1 MYLSPYD
8 LKRFQRVWTQ
18 FTGRAEFISS
28 LRVFV
33 SQKKLGIGGGIGPTP
48 PHTLVTK
55 VTAIGE
61 FHPLIYCD
69 KIFLYTN
76 FNTYPCFI
84 TLLGMCSSL
93 SYLFEFNGLNELSN
107 YNLLCQK
114 LNELYICFTTKGEE
128 KQSFGMNKF
137 LHYYRF
143 WEFPQFYCDK
153 VFFVY

>member
-1 MYLSPYD
+1 M
-8 LKRFQRVWTQ
+8 
-18 FTGRAEFISS
+18 EFILNFIHLGPHLSWKDSGGPGLFNSQEGQSS
-28 LRVFV
+28 FHLFASSFRR
-33 SQKKLGIGGGIGPTP
+33 KKLGIGGGIGPTP

-128 KQSFGMNKF
+128 K
-137 LHYYRF
+137 
-143 WEFPQFYCDK
+143 
-153 VFFVY
+153 